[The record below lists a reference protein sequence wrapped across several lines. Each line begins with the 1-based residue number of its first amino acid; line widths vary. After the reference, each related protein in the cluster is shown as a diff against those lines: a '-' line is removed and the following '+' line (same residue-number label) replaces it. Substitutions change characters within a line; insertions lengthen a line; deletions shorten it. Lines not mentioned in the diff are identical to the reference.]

1 MTLKEID
8 EEIESPEIVEQEVD
22 RCLAE
27 KSFYEFFKQ
36 AWPYIWP
43 TIPFVNS
50 WFYRLLCDEC
60 EKLVRRNL
68 DGLPRE
74 RHLNVNILPG
84 SGKTSVISI
93 ALPAWVWIQDPSK
106 RFITT
111 SYSPKLAEDNNQ
123 KSIDLIKSQWYQE
136 NWGWRFRLTKILSTE
151 CRNNKAGYRMTT
163 SPGSLIGTGYH
174 ADFIIGDDDQ
184 NAEQVYSKVY
194 RKTVQRWK
202 TETMSSRL
210 VDKMKSVMINI
221 QQRLHCDDTTAFLR
235 KTQESLYKFIVLPGQ
250 DSTMVEPA
258 DLKQHYQNGLLC
270 PLRFPLEVLEV
281 MKVQFR
287 NGYSGQ
293 VRQDPVAEGGN
304 FFKEE
309 WVNWFTP
316 EQLPEFGRV
325 LLSADTANTDL
336 ATSCPV
342 SMQVWGEAK
351 PNYYLLYDET
361 MIMSQLDTET
371 RIQAIGK
378 LYPGIITVIELAAS
392 GFGIYASLKNK
403 IAPIFGF
410 PPAKFGG
417 KEARA
422 DSISPLW
429 QAGNI
434 FLPATQYIKVHY
446 LPEILAFPNGE
457 YVDRV
462 DAMSQALLFFTQ
474 VAASVGGTREG
485 RAAGVF

>member
-1 MTLKEID
+1 
-8 EEIESPEIVEQEVD
+8 
-22 RCLAE
+22 
-27 KSFYEFFKQ
+27 
-36 AWPYIWP
+36 
-43 TIPFVNS
+43 
-50 WFYRLLCDEC
+50 
-60 EKLVRRNL
+60 
-68 DGLPRE
+68 
-74 RHLNVNILPG
+74 
-84 SGKTSVISI
+84 
-93 ALPAWVWIQDPSK
+93 
-106 RFITT
+106 
-111 SYSPKLAEDNNQ
+111 
-123 KSIDLIKSQWYQE
+123 
-136 NWGWRFRLTKILSTE
+136 
-151 CRNNKAGYRMTT
+151 
-163 SPGSLIGTGYH
+163 
-174 ADFIIGDDDQ
+174 
-184 NAEQVYSKVY
+184 
-194 RKTVQRWK
+194 
-202 TETMSSRL
+202 
-210 VDKMKSVMINI
+210 
-221 QQRLHCDDTTAFLR
+221 
-235 KTQESLYKFIVLPGQ
+235 
-250 DSTMVEPA
+250 MVEPA
-258 DLKQHYQNGLLC
+258 DLKRFYSPEGLLC
-270 PLRFPLEVLEV
+270 PKRFPLEVLEV

-336 ATSCPV
+336 ETSCPV

-371 RIQAIGK
+371 RIQAIAK
-378 LYPGIITVIELAAS
+378 LYPGIITVIELASS
-392 GFGIYASLKNK
+392 GFGIYASLKK
-403 IAPIFGF
+403 KMSPIFAF
-410 PPAKFGG
+410 PPGRFGG

-485 RAAGVF
+485 RAAGVY